1 MSCHRKEEGERVS
14 GHTRKLDLVLD
25 GPAIVVLAGRR
36 TQIAPHAGGANHR
49 GCSGQVRDITSM
61 KPSHKG

>member
-36 TQIAPHAGGANHR
+36 TQIAPHAGGPTIGAVAAK
-49 GCSGQVRDITSM
+49 CVT
-61 KPSHKG
+61 